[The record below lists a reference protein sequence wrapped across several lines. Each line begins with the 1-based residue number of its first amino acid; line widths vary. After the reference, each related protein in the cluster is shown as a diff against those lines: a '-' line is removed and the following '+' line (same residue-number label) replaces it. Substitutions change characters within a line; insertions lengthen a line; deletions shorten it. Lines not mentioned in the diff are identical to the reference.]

1 MKTENNPQLEL
12 FSDIKGTL
20 QPAPQKRLS
29 FFSYMRDYEKK
40 ILTVIAFMI
49 VAIAAFSLGVEKG
62 KNTTQ
67 DLPLVALKTQEA
79 LPEAVQKQASK
90 PVLKDNTSKLAQVN
104 NLVQRYAIQVASYKT
119 ARYAKEEAEI
129 FRAKGLT
136 PLIITRGSY
145 SVLYVGNF
153 SDQETAKS
161 TLAELKKQKRYA
173 GSMIRR
179 L

>member
-12 FSDIKGTL
+12 FNDIKGTL
-20 QPAPQKRLS
+20 QPVPQKRPS
-29 FFSYMRDYEKK
+29 FFSYMRGYEKK
-40 ILTVIAFMI
+40 ILTIIAFMV
-49 VAIAAFSLGVEKG
+49 VAISAFSLGVEKG
-62 KNTTQ
+62 KNTTH
-67 DLPLVALKTQEA
+67 DLPLAALKTQGA
-79 LPEAVQKQASK
+79 L
-90 PVLKDNTSKLAQVN
+90 PVLKDNISKPAQVN

-119 ARYAKEEAEI
+119 ARYALEEAKA
-129 FRAKGLT
+129 FKAKGLT
-136 PLIITRGSY
+136 SMIITKGSY

-173 GSMIRR
+173 GSTIRR